1 MAKPVT
7 PPAQRMRPHLWLI
20 ALIGVLVPQRLRADW
35 RQEWEAELRYREQL
49 LAEWDKLNWQTKLDL
64 WRRSAG
70 AFIDALQL
78 QPQRWEDEM
87 FQDIRYGV
95 RMLLKQPGFAL
106 VAVLS
111 LALGIGAN
119 TAIFSLVDALLL
131 RSLPVQAPERLV
143 LFGKA
148 ESIGITNSFPSRS
161 WDLFSYPFY
170 QALRQRNQV
179 FAEVA
184 ALQSFP
190 EGLHGLVNTGGAAG
204 EQELMVT
211 QLVSGSYFS
220 TLGVN
225 AMLGRTLTAADDQ
238 VAGGHPVVVLSHK
251 WWEKRFGSDPGVIG
265 KTITI
270 GQTVYTII
278 GVTPKEFFGTT
289 VGQAPS
295 LWVPLAMEEKLPQGR
310 QGRNAQLVQSL
321 YLIARLKDGVT
332 REQAGTEVNLLFKQ
346 ILHEFAGAQP
356 SAERLKSIQGA
367 RIELTPAGSGLS
379 ELRRQFSLPLRILLA
394 VVGVVLLIACAN
406 VANLLLARATGRASE
421 FALRLALGANRTRLV
436 RQLLTES
443 VLLAVCGGVLGIL
456 LAWWGSRVLV
466 QMVNSGPEPL
476 ALDVSP
482 DLRVLGFTLLVSL
495 FSAIVFGTAPALR
508 AARIELNASLKA
520 GKGAV
525 AATSRSL
532 FGKALVIAQ
541 VALSLVLLVGAG
553 LFVRTLINLQ
563 SVPTGFQPQS
573 VFVFQIDTSATGYK
587 EDAQLANVQR
597 QVEERVK
604 AVPGVRA
611 ASFSMFL
618 FNQGGWTTRAF
629 TQGSNPAESQERR
642 LANNVVGLD
651 FFTAMGLPLLQG
663 RGFGPQDTEQAPKV
677 AVISETMAQQFFPGQ
692 SPLGQ
697 HFWLGRAEDREDI
710 EVIGVVRDAK
720 YQSLDENPMAMAY
733 YPHAQRFTYLNN
745 FEVSLSGAPGTVIPA
760 VRQAIKEVN
769 RNLPIDEVATM
780 SEHLD
785 RSLVQQRLIARLS
798 AFFGLTA
805 LLLACIGLYGIL
817 SYAVARRTH
826 EIGIRLALGAQRG
839 KVVWLVLREAL
850 ALVTSGIAVGLL
862 AALFV
867 TKLADSLLFGLKPTD
882 PLTLLIATVLLMVVA
897 TLAGYLPARRAA
909 HVDPLVALRD
919 E

>member
-1 MAKPVT
+1 MKA
-7 PPAQRMRPHLWLI
+7 HLWLI
-20 ALIGVLVPQRLRADW
+20 NFIGLIVPRRLRADW
-35 RQEWEAELRYREQL
+35 QQEWQAELRYREQL
-49 LAEWDKLNWQTKLDL
+49 LADWDNLDWRNKLDL
-64 WRRSAG
+64 LWHSLG
-70 AFIDALQL
+70 AFMDALWL
-78 QPQRWEDEM
+78 QPRRLEDEM
-87 FQDIRYGV
+87 FQDLRYGF
-95 RMLLKQPGFAL
+95 RMLMKKPGFTL
-106 VAVLS
+106 VAVMS

-119 TAIFSLVDALLL
+119 TALFSLVDALLL
-131 RSLPVQAPERLV
+131 RSLPVKEPERLV

-148 ESIGITNSFPSRS
+148 ESIGITTGFPNHS

-170 QALRQRNQV
+170 QAIRQRNQV

-204 EQELMVT
+204 EQELMVA
-211 QLVSGSYFS
+211 QMVSGTYFS

-225 AMLGRTLTAADDQ
+225 ALLGRTLTEADDR
-238 VAGGHPVVVLSHK
+238 VAGGHPVVVISHK
-251 WWEKRFGSDPGVIG
+251 WWEKRFGSDPGVVG

-270 GQTVYTII
+270 GQTAYSIV

-289 VGQAPS
+289 VGESPD

-310 QGRNAQLVQSL
+310 KGRNDQMFQSL
-321 YLIARLKDGVT
+321 FLIARLKDGVK
-332 REQAGTEVNLLFKQ
+332 REHAGTEINLLFKQ
-346 ILHEFAGAQP
+346 ILQEYAGSQP
-356 SAERLKSIQGA
+356 SAERSKDIQSA

-406 VANLLLARATGRASE
+406 VANLLLARATGRAPE
-421 FALRLALGANRTRLV
+421 FAVRMALGASRTRLV

-443 VLLAVCGGVLGIL
+443 VLLAVGGGVLGIL

-466 QMVNSGPEPL
+466 QMVNGGPQPL

-482 DLRVLGFTLLVSL
+482 DMRVLAFTLLVSL
-495 FSAIVFGTAPALR
+495 LSAVIFGAAPALR
-508 AARIELNASLKA
+508 AARIELNSSLKA

-525 AATSRSL
+525 AANSGSL
-532 FGKALVIAQ
+532 FGKVLVIVQ

-553 LFVRTLINLQ
+553 LFVRTLMNLQ
-563 SVPTGFQPQS
+563 NVSMGFQPQN

-587 EDAQLANVQR
+587 EDAQLANVMR

-611 ASFSMFL
+611 AAFSMFL
-618 FNQGGWTTRAF
+618 FNQGGWTSRAF
-629 TQGSNPAESQERR
+629 IRGSNPAESREHR
-642 LANNVVGLD
+642 LSNNVVGTD
-651 FFTAMGLPLLQG
+651 FFTAMSLPLLQG
-663 RGFGPQDTEQAPKV
+663 RGFGPQDTEQSQKV
-677 AVISETMAQQFFPGQ
+677 AVISETMAKQFFPGQ

-697 HFWLGRAEDREDI
+697 HYGLGRAERSQDI

-720 YQSLDENPMAMAY
+720 YQSLDETPMAMAY
-733 YPHAQRFTYLNN
+733 YPHAQRFNYLNN
-745 FEVSLSGAPGTVIPA
+745 FEVSISGAPDTVIPA

-769 RNLPIDEVATM
+769 RNLPIDEVVTM

-785 RSLVQQRLIARLS
+785 RSLTQQRLIAWLS

-817 SYAVARRTH
+817 SYAVARRTN

-839 KVVWLVLREAL
+839 NVVWLVLREAL
-850 ALVTSGIAVGLL
+850 GLVAGGIVVGLL
-862 AALFV
+862 AAVFA
-867 TKLADSLLFGLKPTD
+867 TKLADSLLFGLKPND
-882 PLTLLIATVLLMVVA
+882 PLNLALAALLLLAVA
-897 TLAGYLPARRAA
+897 TLAGYLPARRATR
-909 HVDPLVALRD
+909 VDPMMALRD